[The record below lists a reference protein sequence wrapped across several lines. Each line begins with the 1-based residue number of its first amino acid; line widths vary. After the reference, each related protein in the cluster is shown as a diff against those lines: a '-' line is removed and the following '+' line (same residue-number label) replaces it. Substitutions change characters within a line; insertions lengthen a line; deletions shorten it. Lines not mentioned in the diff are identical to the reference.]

1 MKLTANHTV
10 AACFTG
16 LTIQAIV
23 INLPPLLYLTFENEF
38 GISLSKISLLI
49 AISFFTQLLM
59 DFTASK
65 LPSLFNNQ
73 LTVIIGQVFC
83 VCGLLGMA
91 LLPSV
96 IPPYVALIISTSLA
110 SFGSGIIEV
119 MGNPI
124 IEASPIKNKNR
135 ILSVMHSCYCWGLVL
150 TVLLSTLFF
159 KLVGI
164 ENWRILFCLWAI
176 IPAINTV
183 AFIFVPLPP
192 MESAPLVANKK
203 DSVFR
208 TFTFWVFFLLML
220 CAGAAEMTMTQW
232 ASSFAEMGLKVD
244 KSTGDLL
251 GPCTFAL
258 FMAIGR
264 TLFSL
269 FGSKINI
276 QKALTVCAVSSAVC
290 YAVIAF
296 APSDILSLA
305 ACALSGFAV
314 SIMWPSTLDL
324 ASSTFY
330 CGAAAFS
337 ILSVAGDI
345 GCTLGPSVNGV
356 VADIFAGT
364 SFAAN
369 LSAKLG
375 LTAEQLS
382 IRLGFALN
390 LLFPVIMAL
399 TLIYLSKKV
408 LCIKDGK

>member
-38 GISLSKISLLI
+38 GISLAKISLLI

-65 LPSLFNNQ
+65 LPSLFNNR
-73 LTVIIGQVFC
+73 LAVVIGQIFC

-91 LLPSV
+91 LLPS
-96 IPPYVALIISTSLA
+96 IMPPYIALIIATSLA

-135 ILSVMHSCYCWGLVL
+135 ILSIMHSCYCWGLVL

-164 ENWRILFCLWAI
+164 EHWRILFCLWAI
-176 IPAINTV
+176 IPAINTI
-183 AFIFVPLPP
+183 AFIFVPLPT
-192 MESAPLVANKK
+192 MESAPKTTDKRN
-203 DSVFR
+203 SVFR
-208 TFTFWVFFLLML
+208 TLTFWVFFLLML

-251 GPCTFAL
+251 GPC
-258 FMAIGR
+258 
-264 TLFSL
+264 
-269 FGSKINI
+269 
-276 QKALTVCAVSSAVC
+276 
-290 YAVIAF
+290 AF
-296 APSDILSLA
+296 AVLMGLARVIYAKFSTKLNLSKFMIFSASLCVVSYLVTAFSPFPILSLVG
-305 ACALSGFAV
+305 CAVCGFSV
-314 SIMWPSTLDL
+314 GIMWPGTLCMATEKIPGGGVKMFALL
-324 ASSTFY
+324 A
-330 CGAAAFS
+330 
-337 ILSVAGDI
+337 LAGDA
-345 GCTLGPSVNGV
+345 GCTLGPTAAGWIADAFGNNLKISFVFSTVFPALIIALVAVLLIQQRKNVN
-356 VADIFAGT
+356 
-364 SFAAN
+364 
-369 LSAKLG
+369 L
-375 LTAEQLS
+375 
-382 IRLGFALN
+382 
-390 LLFPVIMAL
+390 
-399 TLIYLSKKV
+399 KK
-408 LCIKDGK
+408 

>member
-16 LTIQAIV
+16 LTVQAIV

-65 LPSLFNNQ
+65 LPSLFNNR

-91 LLPSV
+91 LLPSA
-96 IPPYVALIISTSLA
+96 IPPYIALIISTSLA

-164 ENWRILFCLWAI
+164 ENWRILFCLWAT

-232 ASSFAEMGLKVD
+232 ASSFAEMGLKVS

-251 GPCTFAL
+251 GPC
-258 FMAIGR
+258 
-264 TLFSL
+264 
-269 FGSKINI
+269 
-276 QKALTVCAVSSAVC
+276 
-290 YAVIAF
+290 AF
-296 APSDILSLA
+296 AVLMGLARVIYAKFSTRLNLYKIMTASAALCVISYLVTAFSPFPILSLVG
-305 ACALSGFAV
+305 CALCGFSV
-314 SIMWPSTLDL
+314 GIMWPGTLCMATDKIPNGGVKMFALL
-324 ASSTFY
+324 A
-330 CGAAAFS
+330 
-337 ILSVAGDI
+337 LAGDA
-345 GCTLGPSVNGV
+345 GCTLGPTAAGWIAEAFGDNLKISFVFSTV
-356 VADIFAGT
+356 FPALMIALVTVLIIQQRKKADH
-364 SFAAN
+364 
-369 LSAKLG
+369 
-375 LTAEQLS
+375 
-382 IRLGFALN
+382 
-390 LLFPVIMAL
+390 
-399 TLIYLSKKV
+399 KK
-408 LCIKDGK
+408 